1 MGGPRLG
8 WLRRGYRCERDPV
21 PHHPL
26 GRRHMDR
33 LKNVVAHVLAVAIIA
48 FGFALA
54 ILMAVGIY
62 NGFWPP

>member
-1 MGGPRLG
+1 
-8 WLRRGYRCERDPV
+8 
-21 PHHPL
+21 
-26 GRRHMDR
+26 MDR

-62 NGFWPP
+62 NGFWTP